1 MPKPAAIGKVS
12 ESDSFF
18 TKIAN
23 IIRKNDWVRATTG
36 PTNETAPV
44 EIAL

>member
-1 MPKPAAIGKVS
+1 MGKVR
-12 ESDSFF
+12 ESDSFL
-18 TKIAN
+18 TITAN
-23 IIRKNDWVRATTG
+23 IIRKKDWVRATTG